1 MTNKPIKSHL
11 TVRTKIG
18 MITIE
23 ATDQGICSV
32 LLDPSRSESSTNQN
46 PTPQQKKHLK
56 NAELQLDEYFNSKRK
71 QFDLPFDL
79 SGTPFQKS
87 VWNQL
92 AKIPYGTTCS
102 YQDIAVKI
110 KNKKAYRAVGTANG
124 KNPICILI
132 PCHRVIA
139 ADGSIGGYSG
149 GIGVKKKLL
158 MIEQSL
164 RK

>member
-1 MTNKPIKSHL
+1 MTGSKKSQR
-11 TVRTKIG
+11 TVKTIIG
-18 MITIE
+18 LITIE

-32 LLDPSRSESSTNQN
+32 LLDPSRSESSTKQR
-46 PTPQQKKHLK
+46 PTPLQKKHLK
-56 NAELQLDEYFNSKRK
+56 NAELQLNEYFNLKRK

-79 SGTPFQKS
+79 SGTAFQKS

-92 AKIPYGTTCS
+92 TKIPYGSTCS

-110 KNKKAYRAVGTANG
+110 NNKKAYRAVGSANG

-139 ADGSIGGYSG
+139 TDGSIGGYSG
-149 GIGVKKKLL
+149 GIGIKKKLL
-158 MIEQSL
+158 LIEQSL